1 MKLLQNLFVNVGR
14 SHSLSYVFVLSSMLS
29 ACNVLDVTPESNF
42 TPTNF
47 YKNADDARAAVNS
60 VYDLMNSSNMY
71 GQIMWIIQ
79 DQATDDAEWGGGRQT
94 ANQPKNDLDK
104 YTFTPATSTFQSL
117 WGTVYQGINRAN
129 AVLARVPGIPMD
141 EALKARL
148 LAEAKFMRGF
158 YYFTLVRLFGDVP
171 LQLTETA
178 SLENLTVARAPVEDV
193 YKQIIQDFTDAE
205 TVLPVSYTGADRGR
219 ATSGAAKAF
228 LAKVFLTRGEWA
240 RASAKAKEVIDLGVY
255 DLWPTFAEAFLIA
268 NKNGRESVFEMQAL
282 GGGFG
287 EGSWMQ
293 GFMRPPFDRVN
304 GVAGF
309 GDNPPTENLYRT
321 YTATDRRRDVTLR
334 LYSATGTPAPPASV
348 QFPCYVNKYLDPSA
362 TANAEG
368 SNNYPI
374 IRYADVLLMY
384 AEALNEQGA
393 GNAEAYAV
401 VNRIRS
407 RAGLPALTNLSQA
420 GFRDA
425 VLLERRLELAFEGHR
440 WYDLARTK
448 RLISAMRAQNS
459 TINVQEFNYLFPI
472 PQTERD
478 VNGRLTQNPGY

>member
-1 MKLLQNLFVNVGR
+1 MKKIICFIVLLGCT
-14 SHSLSYVFVLSSMLS
+14 S
-29 ACNVLDVTPESNF
+29 ACDVLDVTPESSF
-42 TPTNF
+42 TPSNF
-47 YKNADDARAAVNS
+47 YTNADDARAAVNT
-60 VYDLMNSSNMY
+60 VYDLMNNANMY

-104 YTFTPATSTFQSL
+104 FTFTPATGTFQSL
-117 WGTVYQGINRAN
+117 WSTVYQGINRAN
-129 AVLARVPGIPMD
+129 TVLTRVPTIPMD

-178 SLENLTVARAPVEDV
+178 SLENLNVSRAPAEDV
-193 YKQIIQDFTDAE
+193 YKRVIQDFTDAE
-205 TVLPVSYTGADRGR
+205 TVLPLSYTGADRGR
-219 ATSGAAKAF
+219 ATRGAAKAY

-240 RASAKAKEVIDLGVY
+240 RASAKAKEVIDLGIY
-255 DLWPTFAEAFLIA
+255 DLWPTFAEALLIP

-287 EGSWMQ
+287 EGSLMQ

-304 GVAGF
+304 GVTGF

-334 LYSATGTPAPPASV
+334 LYSAISTPAAPASV

-362 TANAEG
+362 TANGEG

-374 IRYADVLLMY
+374 IRYTDVLLMY

-393 GNAEAYAV
+393 NNAEAYAV

-407 RAGLPALTNLSQA
+407 RAGLPVLANLSQA
-420 GFRDA
+420 QFRDA
-425 VLLERRLELAFEGHR
+425 ILLERRLELAFEGHR

-448 RLISAMRAQNS
+448 RLISAMRAQNPG
-459 TINVQEFNYLFPI
+459 INVQEIHYLFPI

-478 VNGRLTQNPGY
+478 VNAQLTQNPGY